1 MVRRCRQYPGVIF
14 LAKATESKRKKRN
27 GDIMTSRMRDV
38 ARKAGVSVMTVSR
51 ALNDPDKVSKEMRL
65 RVRAVVDEIGYVPN
79 RLARSLSSNR
89 SNVIGLIVPS
99 IRNSLFAETIKG
111 ISDVLS
117 VNGYH
122 LMIADSGPGLQDEEE
137 AITAFVQQ
145 RVAGLVLHN
154 TSHTAAAI
162 EMIGK
167 GKIPVV
173 ENGNLTATPLD
184 SVVSYSNF
192 EASRAMTLHLA
203 RMGYKQIAFVS
214 LVRRENDRARERL
227 RGYLAALNELGRK
240 RDDSLVL
247 ERPSGFS
254 AGSEAVVNLVEGAP
268 QVDAIFFAGDVLAV
282 GAALECQRRGWAVP
296 GRVALASFDDLDMLR
311 HINPPLTTI
320 RLPRY
325 EIGKRSAECLL
336 DRISGRVTDR
346 VTLDLKF
353 EIIQRE
359 SA

>member
-1 MVRRCRQYPGVIF
+1 MVGGRKQHPGADL
-14 LAKATESKRKKRN
+14 LAKSSETKRKKRN
-27 GDIMTSRMRDV
+27 GDITTSRMRDV
-38 ARKAGVSVMTVSR
+38 AHKAGVSVMTVSR
-51 ALNDPDKVSKEMRL
+51 ALNDPEKVSKEMRR

-79 RLARSLSSNR
+79 RLAQSLSSNR

-117 VNGYH
+117 VNGHH
-122 LMIADSGPGLQDEEE
+122 LMIADSGPGLHEEEE

-167 GKIPVV
+167 AKIPLV
-173 ENGNLTATPLD
+173 ENGNLTTTPLD
-184 SVVSYSNF
+184 SVVSYSNY

-203 RMGYKQIAFVS
+203 RMGHKQIAFVS

-227 RGYLAALNELGRK
+227 RGYLAALGELGRK
-240 RDDSLVL
+240 QNDSLIL

-254 AGSEAVVNLVEGAP
+254 AGSEAVVHLVENTP

-296 GRVALASFDDLDMLR
+296 GRIALASFDDLDMLR
-311 HINPPLTTI
+311 HINPPLTTL

-336 DRISGRVTDR
+336 DRISGRVSDR

>member
-1 MVRRCRQYPGVIF
+1 
-14 LAKATESKRKKRN
+14 
-27 GDIMTSRMRDV
+27 MRDV

-89 SNVIGLIVPS
+89 SNVIGLIIPS

-122 LMIADSGPGLQDEEE
+122 LMIADSGPGLYEEEE

-154 TSHTAAAI
+154 TSHTSTAI
-162 EMIGK
+162 EMISK
-167 GKIPVV
+167 AKIPVI
-173 ENGNLTATPLD
+173 ENGNLTTSPLD
-184 SVVSYSNF
+184 SVVSYSNY
-192 EASRAMTLHLA
+192 EAARAMTLHLA

-227 RGYLAALNELGRK
+227 RGYLAALGDLGRK
-240 RDDSLVL
+240 PDDALII

-254 AGSEAVVNLVEGAP
+254 AGAEVVVHLVETLQ
-268 QVDAIFFAGDVLAV
+268 QVDAVFFAGDVLAV
-282 GAALECQRRGWAVP
+282 GAALECQRRGWSVP
-296 GRVALASFDDLDMLR
+296 ARIALASFDDLDMLR
-311 HINPPLTTI
+311 HVNPLLTTI

-325 EIGKRSAECLL
+325 EIGRRSAECLL
-336 DRISGRVTDR
+336 ERISGRATER
-346 VTLDLKF
+346 ISLDLKF

>member
-1 MVRRCRQYPGVIF
+1 
-14 LAKATESKRKKRN
+14 
-27 GDIMTSRMRDV
+27 MRDV

-51 ALNDPDKVSKEMRL
+51 ALNSPEKVSEEMRL
-65 RVRAVVDEIGYVPN
+65 RVRAAVEEIGYVPN

-89 SNVIGLIVPS
+89 SSVIGLIVPS

-117 VNGYH
+117 GNGYH
-122 LMIADSGPGLQDEEE
+122 LMIADSGPGLRDEEE
-137 AITAFVQQ
+137 AITTFVQQ

-154 TSHTAAAI
+154 TSHTAAAV
-162 EMIGK
+162 EMIAK
-167 GKIPVV
+167 AKIPVV
-173 ENGNLTATPLD
+173 ENGNLTTSPLD
-184 SVVSYSNF
+184 SVVSYSNY

-203 RMGYKQIAFVS
+203 RMGYRRIAFVS
-214 LVRRENDRARERL
+214 LARRENDRARERL
-227 RGYLAALNELGRK
+227 RGYLAALGELGRK
-240 RDDSLVL
+240 PDDPSIL
-247 ERPSGFS
+247 ERPPGFS
-254 AGSEAVVNLVEGAP
+254 AGAEAVVYLIGTTP

-282 GAALECQRRGWAVP
+282 GATLECQRRGWAVP
-296 GRVALASFDDLDMLR
+296 GRVAIASFDDLDILR

-325 EIGKRSAECLL
+325 EIGRRSAECLL
-336 DRISGRVTDR
+336 DRISGRAIDR
-346 VTLDLKF
+346 ISVDLKF

>member
-1 MVRRCRQYPGVIF
+1 
-14 LAKATESKRKKRN
+14 LAKATDTERKKRN
-27 GDIMTSRMRDV
+27 GGITTSRMRDV

-51 ALNDPDKVSKEMRL
+51 ALNDPEKVSKEMRL
-65 RVRAVVDEIGYVPN
+65 RVRTVVDEIGYVPN

-122 LMIADSGPGLQDEEE
+122 LMIADSGPGLRDEEQ

-154 TSHTAAAI
+154 TSHTPAAV

-173 ENGNLTATPLD
+173 ENGNLTAKPLD
-184 SVVSYSNF
+184 SVVSYSNY

-227 RGYLAALNELGRK
+227 RGYLAALSELGRK
-240 RDDSLVL
+240 QDDSLVL

-254 AGSEAVVNLVEGAP
+254 AGSEAVVQLVEGMP
-268 QVDAIFFAGDVLAV
+268 QADAIFFAGDVLAV
-282 GAALECQRRGWAVP
+282 GAALECQRRGWSVP

-311 HINPPLTTI
+311 HINPPLTTL

-336 DRISGRVTDR
+336 DRLAGRVAER
-346 VTLDLKF
+346 VILDLKF
-353 EIIQRE
+353 EIIQRD

>member
-1 MVRRCRQYPGVIF
+1 
-14 LAKATESKRKKRN
+14 LAKSSEPKRKKRN
-27 GDIMTSRMRDV
+27 GGTTTSRMRDV

-51 ALNDPDKVSKEMRL
+51 ALNDPEKVSKEMRL

-117 VNGYH
+117 VNGFH
-122 LMIADSGPGLQDEEE
+122 LMIADSGPGLYEEEE

-154 TSHTAAAI
+154 TSHTATAI
-162 EMIGK
+162 DMIAK
-167 GKIPVV
+167 ANIPVI
-173 ENGNLTATPLD
+173 ENGNLSNVPLD
-184 SVVSYSNF
+184 SVVSYSNY

-203 RMGYKQIAFVS
+203 RMSYKQIAFVS

-227 RGYLAALNELGRK
+227 RGYLAALGELGRK
-240 RDDSLVL
+240 PDDALIL

-254 AGSEAVVNLVEGAP
+254 AGAEVVVHLVESVP

-282 GAALECQRRGWAVP
+282 GAALECQRRSWNVP
-296 GRVALASFDDLDMLR
+296 GRIALASFDDLDILR
-311 HINPPLTTI
+311 HVNPPLTTI

-325 EIGKRSAECLL
+325 EIGRRSAECLL
-336 DRISGRVTDR
+336 DRIAGRATER
-346 VTLDLKF
+346 ISLDLKF
-353 EIIQRE
+353 EIIQRD

>member
-1 MVRRCRQYPGVIF
+1 
-14 LAKATESKRKKRN
+14 LAKAAEPKRKKRN
-27 GDIMTSRMRDV
+27 GGTATSRMRDV

-51 ALNDPDKVSKEMRL
+51 ALNDPDKVSKEMRQ

-117 VNGYH
+117 GNGFH
-122 LMIADSGPGLQDEEE
+122 LMIADSGPALHDEEE
-137 AITAFVQQ
+137 AITAFLTQ

-154 TSHTAAAI
+154 TSHTNAAA
-162 EMIGK
+162 EMIAK
-167 GKIPVV
+167 ARIPVV
-173 ENGNLTATPLD
+173 ENGNLTAKPLD
-184 SVVSYSNF
+184 SVVSYSNY
-192 EASRAMTLHLA
+192 EAARAMTLHLA

-227 RGYLAALNELGRK
+227 RGYQAALGELGRK
-240 RDDSLVL
+240 SDDALIL
-247 ERPSGFS
+247 ERPFGFS
-254 AGSEAVVNLVEGAP
+254 AGAEAVAYLIETVPA
-268 QVDAIFFAGDVLAV
+268 VDAVFFAGDVMAV
-282 GAALECQRRGWAVP
+282 GAALECQRRGWNVP
-296 GRVALASFDDLDMLR
+296 GRVAIASFDDLDMLR

-325 EIGKRSAECLL
+325 EIGRRSAECLL
-336 DRISGRVTDR
+336 DRIAGRTSER
-346 VTLDLKF
+346 VILDLKF

>member
-1 MVRRCRQYPGVIF
+1 MDLPGRQYPGET
-14 LAKATESKRKKRN
+14 LAKPSEPKRKKRN
-27 GDIMTSRMRDV
+27 GGTTTSRMRDV

-65 RVRAVVDEIGYVPN
+65 KVRAVVDEIGYVPN

-89 SNVIGLIVPS
+89 SNLIGLIVPS

-111 ISDVLS
+111 ISDVAS
-117 VNGYH
+117 ANGYH
-122 LMIADSGPGLQDEEE
+122 LMIADSGPGLQEEEE
-137 AITAFVQQ
+137 AITAFLQQ

-154 TSHTAAAI
+154 TSHTATAI
-162 EMIGK
+162 EMIDK
-167 GKIPVV
+167 SKVPVV
-173 ENGNLTATPLD
+173 ENGNLTAAPLD

-192 EASRAMTLHLA
+192 EAARAMTLHLA

-214 LVRRENDRARERL
+214 LARRENDRARERL
-227 RGYLAALNELGRK
+227 RGYQAALKELDRK
-240 RDDSLVL
+240 PDDALIL
-247 ERPSGFS
+247 ERPPGFS
-254 AGSEAVVNLVEGAP
+254 AGAEAVTYLVETAP

-282 GAALECQRRGWAVP
+282 GAALECQRRGWTVP
-296 GRVALASFDDLDMLR
+296 GRVALASFDDLDILR
-311 HINPPLTTI
+311 HVNPPLTTI

-325 EIGKRSAECLL
+325 EIGRRSAECLL
-336 DRISGRVTDR
+336 DRIAGRATER
-346 VTLDLKF
+346 VILDLKF